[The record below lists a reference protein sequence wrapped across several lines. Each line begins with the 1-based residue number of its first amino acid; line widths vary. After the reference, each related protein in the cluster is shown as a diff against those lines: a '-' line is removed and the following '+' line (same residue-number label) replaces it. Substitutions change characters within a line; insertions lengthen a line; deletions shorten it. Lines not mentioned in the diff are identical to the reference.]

1 MFIIMNY
8 YKSTRSFFKK
18 NIHFKTL
25 NLFREENHMV
35 NKMKQ
40 LVMEEE
46 GQGLSEYGLVLA
58 GVVTVVAAAI
68 ILLKDEITGLFTG
81 LLSGD

>member
-1 MFIIMNY
+1 
-8 YKSTRSFFKK
+8 
-18 NIHFKTL
+18 
-25 NLFREENHMV
+25 MV

-68 ILLKDEITGLFTG
+68 VLLRTEITDLFTN
-81 LLSGD
+81 LLP

>member
-1 MFIIMNY
+1 
-8 YKSTRSFFKK
+8 
-18 NIHFKTL
+18 
-25 NLFREENHMV
+25 MV

-58 GVVTVVAAAI
+58 GVVTIVAAVVI
-68 ILLKDEITGLFTG
+68 ILQKEISDLFTN
-81 LLSGD
+81 LLP

>member
-1 MFIIMNY
+1 
-8 YKSTRSFFKK
+8 
-18 NIHFKTL
+18 
-25 NLFREENHMV
+25 MV

-58 GVVTVVAAAI
+58 GVVAVVAVAI
-68 ILLKDEITGLFTG
+68 GLLRTEITNLFTG
-81 LLSGD
+81 LLGNN

>member
-1 MFIIMNY
+1 MM
-8 YKSTRSFFKK
+8 
-18 NIHFKTL
+18 
-25 NLFREENHMV
+25 

-58 GVVTVVAAAI
+58 GVVTVVTLAVA
-68 ILLKDEITGLFTG
+68 LLRTEITDLFTN
-81 LLSGD
+81 LLP